1 MNVCTSQVSLCY
13 PARISM
19 PSRIPLPKLT
29 LYTGGKECSLCEI
42 AKEQLSILRRTHPFD
57 LDLFNIRKP
66 LPGVDPREAKK
77 WRRLYQ
83 YDIPVLHL
91 EEQRVQK
98 HRIDNIK
105 LARLLEEWK
114 EKQEKELKAN
124 QKDEMD

>member
-1 MNVCTSQVSLCY
+1 
-13 PARISM
+13 M

-83 YDIPVLHL
+83 PEEVSKDL
-91 EEQRVQK
+91 EKALEWAKAKENHTGRRAKEHAWLNRVAEQGYPSG
-98 HRIDNIK
+98 
-105 LARLLEEWK
+105 
-114 EKQEKELKAN
+114 
-124 QKDEMD
+124 